1 MGAVGTILGKSIQM
15 IALPP
20 GCRVVYPIWIDI
32 EKLNTDVV
40 EWYEQVGGRTKVD
53 TYWNHRGREQNINYV
68 AYGRG
73 KWCHHHHNGE
83 GGSRLHF
90 NGEDAS
96 IASMFIMKFLDIIVN
111 HNLKEQMER
120 VENENY

>member
-1 MGAVGTILGKSIQM
+1 M

-32 EKLNTDVV
+32 EELNDEVV
-40 EWYEQVGGRTKVD
+40 EWYDQIGGNKKVEHF
-53 TYWNHRGREQNINYV
+53 WNSRGKENNVPYV
-68 AYGRG
+68 SYGKG
-73 KWCHHHHNGE
+73 KWCHHHQNGL

-96 IASMFIMKFLDIIVN
+96 IASMFILKFSNIITN

-120 VENENY
+120 EQHGSY

>member
-1 MGAVGTILGKSIQM
+1 M

-20 GCRVVYPIWIDI
+20 GCRVVYPIWVDVDRLSDDI
-32 EKLNTDVV
+32 V
-40 EWYEQVGGRTKVD
+40 EWYEQVGGSKKVD
-53 TYWNHRGREQNINYV
+53 TFWNSRGKETSIPYV
-68 AYGRG
+68 SYGRG
-73 KWCHHHHNGE
+73 KWCHHHQNGA

-96 IASMFIMKFLDIIVN
+96 IASLFILKFSDRITN

-120 VENENY
+120 EENGHY